1 MTRAIKRLTCLVLS
15 VLTVFSVCVTSVS
28 ADTLQESMN
37 IYGIYLTKEGDAS
50 LLESNGKWLL
60 IDTGVEENSQELI
73 AKLNFYGITELD
85 VLISHLHYD
94 HTDGLLGL
102 ANSDIKINK
111 LYLPDTSLT
120 IYDTATESKIN
131 KLKEYVTINNSDVI
145 IEHLTV
151 GDSFSVGNTGASVI
165 GPVSTV
171 TPDDFEPEPDDP
183 RAQLDHYINNRS
195 LVVKFVCGATSFL
208 TAGDIEK
215 EEESALVEKYK
226 GTDTLDA
233 DILKLS
239 HHATTTSTTEEF
251 LAAVTPKYSYALNS
265 NKGYENSEY
274 RIYYTACKNASKY
287 GPVYL
292 VGDET
297 QDFRASVSQ
306 NRIKIY
312 KGSNELTGLVTLA
325 GGDGTKVKSYKY
337 YIAENGVKEGVY
349 TIGGKKYYIF
359 TGGLVNAATYSFKLG
374 TYIYK
379 YEPIKG
385 GAVRYFDT
393 NGVMYTGFKK
403 ADGYER
409 YFDTNTGIMVR
420 GKDDKFNPVK
430 IGDKYYG
437 INTNGVIY
445 NRGKTSGAWKK
456 YTFSDGSY
464 NYRYFDKDGVM
475 KMGWLTIGSKKYY
488 LNKSTGYR
496 TLGLK
501 KISKKYYYFVEKN
514 SAGYAYNSG
523 WKKFSKNYRYF
534 GNDGVM
540 KTGWLTVK
548 GKKYYL
554 NKDTGYR
561 TLGFKKISKKYYYF
575 VEKNNAG
582 YAYSSGWKKFGKK
595 YRYFGNDSVMKTGWL
610 TVKGKKY
617 YLNKDTGYRTLGLKK
632 ISGKYYYFV
641 ESKKA
646 AYMYKGWKKFGS
658 KKRYFNSKGY
668 MVTGTKKIGGK
679 KYKFDKNGYLKK

>member
-1 MTRAIKRLTCLVLS
+1 MKKTFKRLTCLILS
-15 VLTVFSVCVTSVS
+15 LLTTISVFAKNVS
-28 ADTLQESMN
+28 ANTSAVSMN
-37 IYGIYLTKEGDAS
+37 VYGIYLTKEGDAS

-60 IDTGVEENSQELI
+60 IDTGVEENSKELI
-73 AKLNFYGITELD
+73 AKLNSYGITELD

-94 HTDGLLGL
+94 HSDGLLGL
-102 ANSDIKINK
+102 ANSEIKINK
-111 LYLPDTSLT
+111 LYLPDASLT
-120 IYDTATESKIN
+120 PYDTATQSKIN
-131 KLKEYVTINNSDVI
+131 KLEQYATNNNRNVI
-145 IEHLTV
+145 VESLTL
-151 GDSFSVGNTGASVI
+151 GDSFSVGNASASVI

-171 TPDDFEPEPDDP
+171 TPDDFKPEPDDE

-195 LVVKFVCGATSFL
+195 LVIKFVCGKKSFL

-215 EEESALVEKYK
+215 EEEAALIKKYK
-226 GTDTLDA
+226 GTNTLDA

-239 HHATTTSTTEEF
+239 HHATTTSTTKEF

-265 NKGYENSEY
+265 NKGYENSQY
-274 RIYYTACKNASKY
+274 RIYYTACKNAAKY

-297 QDFRASVSQ
+297 QDFRAKVSQ
-306 NRIKIY
+306 DKIKIY
-312 KGSNELTGLVTLA
+312 KGSKELSGLVTLA
-325 GGDGTKVKSYKY
+325 GGDGTKIKNYKY
-337 YIAENGVKEGVY
+337 YITENGVTEGVY
-349 TIGGKKYYIF
+349 TIDGKKYYIF
-359 TGGLVNAATYSFKLG
+359 TGGLVNAATYSFTQG
-374 TYIYK
+374 SYIYR

-385 GAVRYFDT
+385 GNVRYFDT

-430 IGDKYYG
+430 IGGKYYG
-437 INTNGVIY
+437 INTSGVIY

-475 KMGWLTIGSKKYY
+475 KTGWLTVDGKKYYLNTSSGYRTLGLKKISSKYYYFVESKSAGYAYSSGWKKFGKNYRYFAKDGVMKTGWLTVGSKKYY

-501 KISKKYYYFVEKN
+501 KISGKYYYFVEKN
-514 SAGYAYNSG
+514 SAGYVYKSG

-534 GNDGVM
+534 DKNGVM
-540 KTGWLTVK
+540 KTGWLTV
-548 GKKYYL
+548 GSKKYYL
-554 NKDTGYR
+554 NK
-561 TLGFKKISKKYYYF
+561 S
-575 VEKNNAG
+575 N
-582 YAYSSGWKKFGKK
+582 
-595 YRYFGNDSVMKTGWL
+595 
-610 TVKGKKY
+610 
-617 YLNKDTGYRTLGLKK
+617 GYRTLGLKK

-641 ESKKA
+641 EKNKA
-646 AYMYKGWKKFGS
+646 GYMYKGWKKFGS
-658 KKRYFNSKGY
+658 KKRYFDSKGR
-668 MVTGTKKIGGK
+668 MVTGTKKISGK
-679 KYKFDKNGYLKK
+679 KYKFDKKGYLKK